1 MTNTNREKLRAH
13 WQEWRGFYIGVA
25 VGVVLAGITLLVV
38 RGALRSHDLR
48 ALRLGSNETTMRKSL
63 SAAPRLGADCPI
75 QESTGSFSSAGD
87 MYINSH
93 VVQTTHTG
101 RVGHPGFITRCVE
114 TGELF
119 LSQGDAARAHG
130 VAESALSAHLNRGLP
145 LDQGV
150 NFERLGVIG

>member
-48 ALRLGSNETTMRKSL
+48 ADLMIRAETTGSTTELR
-63 SAAPRLGADCPI
+63 AVPRLGADCPI
-75 QESTGSFSSAGD
+75 PESTGSVSFNGP
-87 MYINSH
+87 
-93 VVQTTHTG
+93 VHTVNIYQG
-101 RVGHPGFITRCVE
+101 VRGHPGFLTRCIE
-114 TGELF
+114 TGEVF
-119 LSQGDAARAHG
+119 VSQKAAAAAFGIHERIMG
-130 VAESALSAHLNRGLP
+130 MHLNEGLP

-150 NFERLGVIG
+150 NFERLGVVG